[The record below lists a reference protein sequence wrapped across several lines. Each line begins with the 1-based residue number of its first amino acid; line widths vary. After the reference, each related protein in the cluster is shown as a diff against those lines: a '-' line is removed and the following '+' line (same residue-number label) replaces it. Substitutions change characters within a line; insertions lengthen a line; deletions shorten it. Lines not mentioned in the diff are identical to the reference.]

1 MKKFILSL
9 IILFLVVIILGITF
23 LYIPNTQKTAILHI
37 PKNASFQQV
46 TDSLLKHRI
55 LKNNLSFKLV
65 AHAIKY
71 PHYISRGKYNID
83 KGENNLNLIKKLYRG
98 QHYPVKFTFN
108 NIRTKEQFVQK
119 TEEKFLF
126 SHKELLQLV
135 NDSTFLKQYG
145 FTPQTVISIFIP
157 NTYEF
162 YYDID
167 ATDFFEKMYGY
178 YNSFWNEKRV
188 KSAEEIGL
196 TPVEV
201 ITLASIVEEENF
213 REAEKAIIAGVY
225 INRLRKGMKL
235 QADPTVKF
243 AVGDFTLKRILS
255 KHLEVD
261 SPYNTYI
268 NEGLPPGPIRI
279 PESSTIDSVLHY
291 RRHSYIFM
299 CAKPDLSG
307 YHNFTSSAI
316 EHLRNAAQ
324 YQRAIK

>member
-1 MKKFILSL
+1 
-9 IILFLVVIILGITF
+9 
-23 LYIPNTQKTAILHI
+23 
-37 PKNASFQQV
+37 
-46 TDSLLKHRI
+46 
-55 LKNNLSFKLV
+55 LV

-71 PHYISRGKYNID
+71 PQYISRGKYKIE

-119 TEEKFLF
+119 TEDKFLF
-126 SHKELLQLV
+126 SQKELFQLV
-135 NDSTFLKQYG
+135 NDTSFLKKYG
-145 FTPQTVISIFIP
+145 LTPQT
-157 NTYEF
+157 
-162 YYDID
+162 
-167 ATDFFEKMYGY
+167 DFFDKMYGY
-178 YNSFWNEKRV
+178 YNSFWNEKRI

-213 REAEKAIIAGVY
+213 REEEKSIIAGVY
-225 INRLRKGMKL
+225 INSLHKGMKL

-243 AVGDFTLKRILS
+243 AVGDVTLKRILS
-255 KHLEVD
+255 EHLEVD

-268 NEGLPPGPIRI
+268 YEGLPPGPIRI

-291 RRHSYIFM
+291 RKHSYIFM

-307 YHNFTSSAI
+307 YHNFTSSAS

-324 YQRAIK
+324 YHRAIK

>member
-1 MKKFILSL
+1 MKKLILSL
-9 IILFLVVIILGITF
+9 IILLLVGILFGVYFI
-23 LYIPNTQKTAILHI
+23 YIPNTQKNAVLYI

-46 TDSLLKHRI
+46 TDSLSKHHI

-71 PHYISRGKYNID
+71 PQYISRGKYKIE

-119 TEEKFLF
+119 TEDKFLF
-126 SHKELLQLV
+126 SNQELLQLL
-135 NDSTFLKQYG
+135 NDTSFLKKYG
-145 FTPQTVISIFIP
+145 LTPQTVVSIFIP

-167 ATDFFEKMYGY
+167 ATDFFDKMYGY

-213 REAEKAIIAGVY
+213 REEEKSIIAGVY

-243 AVGDFTLKRILS
+243 AVGDVTLKRILS

-268 NEGLPPGPIRI
+268 YEGLPPGPIRI

-291 RRHSYIFM
+291 RKHSYIFM

-307 YHNFTSSAI
+307 YHNFTSSAN